1 MVLNQKK
8 CHYIYIMCHYIQ
20 KNRKQKFEFDNL
32 SLENS
37 KEKVAL
43 GVPID
48 NKLIFD
54 NQAKNIC

>member
-1 MVLNQKK
+1 M
-8 CHYIYIMCHYIQ
+8 YIMCHYIQ

-32 SLENS
+32 GLENS
-37 KEKVAL
+37 KEEVTL

-48 NKLIFD
+48 NKLTFD

>member
-1 MVLNQKK
+1 
-8 CHYIYIMCHYIQ
+8 MCHYIQ

-32 SLENS
+32 GLENS
-37 KEKVAL
+37 KEEVTL

-48 NKLIFD
+48 NKLTFD